1 MNALQALSILAK
13 THPSTIGVDG
23 LEHHILL
30 VMLGCADKNMIVAC
44 GGYKAIAERV
54 GKTTRTS
61 NERVNRLIELGYI
74 EIHQNKRWC
83 VSGWTKTQFRVT
95 SKLLET
101 LSGEQWEDVQEN
113 DIAPVIITHH
123 GIKVKSNKD
132 VDMSFVKQVMD
143 KLQRGQLLTLLKTYS
158 DKKMSVQYAIEYAK
172 ATKRDVRSWYAYLMK
187 CAEQYNDFGLLV
199 REMNKQ
205 SVKKQDVLV
214 MDAQCVTDKPV
225 VAPSVSVCNNQD
237 TSHGVAKANANA
249 NDVAELPNQSNKGM
263 SAKNALNAVK
273 EMLKMKKGV

>member
-30 VMLGCADKNMIVAC
+30 VMLGCADNNMIVAC

-61 NERVNRLIELGYI
+61 NERVNRLIDLGYI

-95 SKLLET
+95 DKLLET

-158 DKKMSVQYAIEYAK
+158 EKKMSMQYAIEYAK

-225 VAPSVSVCNNQD
+225 VAPSVGVCNNQD
-237 TSHGVAKANANA
+237 TSNGLAKTS
-249 NDVAELPNQSNKGM
+249 DVVELPTKSNKGM
-263 SAKNALNAVK
+263 SAKNAINAVK

>member
-61 NERVNRLIELGYI
+61 NERVNHLIDLGYI

-95 SKLLET
+95 DKLLET

-158 DKKMSVQYAIEYAK
+158 EKKMSVQYAIEYAK

-205 SVKKQDVLV
+205 SVKKHDVLV

-225 VAPSVSVCNNQD
+225 VAPSVNVCNNQD
-237 TSHGVAKANANA
+237 TSNGLAKAG
-249 NDVAELPNQSNKGM
+249 DVVELPSQSNKGM

>member
-61 NERVNRLIELGYI
+61 NERVNHLIELGYI

-95 SKLLET
+95 DKLLET

-158 DKKMSVQYAIEYAK
+158 EKKMSVQYAIEYAK

-205 SVKKQDVLV
+205 SAKKQNVV
-214 MDAQCVTDKPV
+214 VVDKLQV
-225 VAPSVSVCNNQD
+225 ADNSFVAPSVSVCNNQD
-237 TSHGVAKANANA
+237 TSNGLAKTS
-249 NDVAELPNQSNKGM
+249 DVAELPTKANKGM
-263 SAKNALNAVK
+263 SAKSALNAVK

>member
-1 MNALQALSILAK
+1 MSALQALSILAK

-61 NERVNRLIELGYI
+61 NERVNRLIDLGYI

-95 SKLLET
+95 DKLLET

-113 DIAPVIITHH
+113 VIAPVIITHH

-158 DKKMSVQYAIEYAK
+158 EKKMSVQYAIEYAK

-225 VAPSVSVCNNQD
+225 VAPSVNVCNNQD
-237 TSHGVAKANANA
+237 TSNGLAKTI
-249 NDVAELPNQSNKGM
+249 DVVELPTKSNKGM
-263 SAKNALNAVK
+263 SAKNAINAVK

>member
-95 SKLLET
+95 DKLLET

-158 DKKMSVQYAIEYAK
+158 EKKMSVQYAIEYAK

-205 SVKKQDVLV
+205 SVKKQNVSVIGD
-214 MDAQCVTDKPV
+214 QCVADKTV

-237 TSHGVAKANANA
+237 TLHSVAKA
-249 NDVAELPNQSNKGM
+249 NDVAELPSQSNKGM
-263 SAKNALNAVK
+263 SAKSALNAVK
-273 EMLKMKKGV
+273 EMLKMKKGI

>member
-1 MNALQALSILAK
+1 MNALQALNILAK

-61 NERVNRLIELGYI
+61 NERVNHLIELGYI

-158 DKKMSVQYAIEYAK
+158 EKKMSVQYAIEYAK

-205 SVKKQDVLV
+205 SAKKQNVV
-214 MDAQCVTDKPV
+214 VADKLQVEDNKV
-225 VAPSVSVCNNQD
+225 VAPSVNVCNNQD
-237 TSHGVAKANANA
+237 TSDGLAKTS
-249 NDVAELPNQSNKGM
+249 DVVELPAKSNKGM

>member
-61 NERVNRLIELGYI
+61 NERVNNLIELGYI

-113 DIAPVIITHH
+113 DIVPVIITHH

-158 DKKMSVQYAIEYAK
+158 EKKMSVQYAIEYAK

-225 VAPSVSVCNNQD
+225 VAPSVNVCNNQD
-237 TSHGVAKANANA
+237 TSNGLAKTS
-249 NDVAELPNQSNKGM
+249 DVVELPTKSNKGM
-263 SAKNALNAVK
+263 SAKNAINAVK

>member
-95 SKLLET
+95 DKLLET

-158 DKKMSVQYAIEYAK
+158 EKKMSVQYAIEYAK

-225 VAPSVSVCNNQD
+225 VAPSVNVCNNQG
-237 TSHGVAKANANA
+237 TSNGLAKTS
-249 NDVAELPNQSNKGM
+249 DVVELQTKSNKGM

-273 EMLKMKKGV
+273 EMLKMKKGI

>member
-1 MNALQALSILAK
+1 MNALQALNILAK

-61 NERVNRLIELGYI
+61 NERVNHLIELGYI

-95 SKLLET
+95 DKLLET
-101 LSGEQWEDVQEN
+101 LSGEQLEDVQEN

-158 DKKMSVQYAIEYAK
+158 EKKMSVQYAIEYAK

-205 SVKKQDVLV
+205 AAKKQSIVV
-214 MDAQCVTDKPV
+214 ADKLQVEDKQV
-225 VAPSVSVCNNQD
+225 VAPSVNVCNNQD
-237 TSHGVAKANANA
+237 TSHGVAKAN
-249 NDVAELPNQSNKGM
+249 DVAELPTQANKVT
-263 SAKNALNAVK
+263 SAKSALNAVK

>member
-61 NERVNRLIELGYI
+61 NERVNHLIELGYI

-95 SKLLET
+95 DKLLET

-158 DKKMSVQYAIEYAK
+158 EKKMSVQYAIEYAK

-205 SVKKQDVLV
+205 SAKKQNVVVADKLQVE
-214 MDAQCVTDKPV
+214 DKPV
-225 VAPSVSVCNNQD
+225 VAPSVGVCNNQD
-237 TSHGVAKANANA
+237 TSHGVAKTG
-249 NDVAELPNQSNKGM
+249 DVVELPTQANKGM
-263 SAKNALNAVK
+263 SAKNAINAVK

>member
-1 MNALQALSILAK
+1 MNALQALNILAK

-74 EIHQNKRWC
+74 EIHQNKRGC

-95 SKLLET
+95 DKLLET

-158 DKKMSVQYAIEYAK
+158 EKKMSVQYAIEYAK

-205 SVKKQDVLV
+205 AAKKQNVSVIGD
-214 MDAQCVTDKPV
+214 QCVSDKTV
-225 VAPSVSVCNNQD
+225 IAPSVSVCNSQD
-237 TSHGVAKANANA
+237 TLHSVAKA
-249 NDVAELPNQSNKGM
+249 NDVAELPSQSNKGM

>member
-30 VMLGCADKNMIVAC
+30 VMLGCADNNMIVAC

-61 NERVNRLIELGYI
+61 NERVNHLIELGYI

-95 SKLLET
+95 SKLFET

-158 DKKMSVQYAIEYAK
+158 EKKMSVQYAIEYAK

-205 SVKKQDVLV
+205 SAKKQNVSVIGD
-214 MDAQCVTDKPV
+214 QCVADKKV
-225 VAPSVSVCNNQD
+225 VAPSVGVCNNQD
-237 TSHGVAKANANA
+237 TSHGVAKAN
-249 NDVAELPNQSNKGM
+249 DVAELPAQANKGT
-263 SAKNALNAVK
+263 SAKSALNAVK
-273 EMLKMKKGV
+273 EMLLKKCSK

>member
-1 MNALQALSILAK
+1 MNALQALNILAK

-61 NERVNRLIELGYI
+61 NERVNHLIELGYI

-95 SKLLET
+95 DKMLET

-158 DKKMSVQYAIEYAK
+158 EKKMSVQYAIEYAK

-205 SVKKQDVLV
+205 AAKKNNAVAVNEQYV
-214 MDAQCVTDKPV
+214 ADKPV

-237 TSHGVAKANANA
+237 ASHGVAKTG
-249 NDVAELPNQSNKGM
+249 DVAELPTQANKGT
-263 SAKNALNAVK
+263 SAKSALNAVK
-273 EMLKMKKGV
+273 EMLLKKCSK

>member
-61 NERVNRLIELGYI
+61 NERVNHLIELGYI

-95 SKLLET
+95 DKLLET

-158 DKKMSVQYAIEYAK
+158 EKKMSVQYAIEYAK

-205 SVKKQDVLV
+205 AAKKNNSAVAVNEQYV
-214 MDAQCVTDKPV
+214 ADKPV
-225 VAPSVSVCNNQD
+225 VAQSVGVCNNQD
-237 TSHGVAKANANA
+237 TSHGVAKTG
-249 NDVAELPNQSNKGM
+249 DVAELPTQANKGM

>member
-95 SKLLET
+95 DKLLET

-158 DKKMSVQYAIEYAK
+158 EKKMSVQYAIEYAK

-205 SVKKQDVLV
+205 SVKKQNVVVADKLQVE
-214 MDAQCVTDKPV
+214 DKPV
-225 VAPSVSVCNNQD
+225 VAPSVNVCNSQD
-237 TSHGVAKANANA
+237 TSNGLAKTS
-249 NDVAELPNQSNKGM
+249 DVVELPTKSNKGM
-263 SAKNALNAVK
+263 SAKNAINAVK

>member
-1 MNALQALSILAK
+1 MNALQALNILAK

-30 VMLGCADKNMIVAC
+30 VMLGCADKTMIVAC

-95 SKLLET
+95 DKLLET

-158 DKKMSVQYAIEYAK
+158 EKKMSVQYAIEYAK

-205 SVKKQDVLV
+205 SAKKQNVV
-214 MDAQCVTDKPV
+214 VEDKPV
-225 VAPSVSVCNNQD
+225 VAPSVGVCNNQD
-237 TSHGVAKANANA
+237 TSHGVAKTG
-249 NDVAELPNQSNKGM
+249 DVAELPTQANKGM

-273 EMLKMKKGV
+273 EMLKMKKGI

>member
-61 NERVNRLIELGYI
+61 NERVNHLIELGYI
-74 EIHQNKRWC
+74 EIHKNKRWC

-95 SKLLET
+95 DKLLET

-158 DKKMSVQYAIEYAK
+158 EKKMSVQYAIEYAK

-225 VAPSVSVCNNQD
+225 VAPSVNVCNNQD
-237 TSHGVAKANANA
+237 TSNGLAKTS
-249 NDVAELPNQSNKGM
+249 DVVELTTKSNKGM

-273 EMLKMKKGV
+273 EMLKMKKGI

>member
-95 SKLLET
+95 DKLLET

-123 GIKVKSNKD
+123 GVKVKSNKD

-158 DKKMSVQYAIEYAK
+158 EKKMSVQYAIEYAK

-205 SVKKQDVLV
+205 AAKKNNAAVAVNEQYV
-214 MDAQCVTDKPV
+214 ADKPV

-237 TSHGVAKANANA
+237 TSHGVAKAN
-249 NDVAELPNQSNKGM
+249 DVTELPNQINKGM

>member
-1 MNALQALSILAK
+1 MNALQALNILAK

-61 NERVNRLIELGYI
+61 NERVNHLIELGYI

-158 DKKMSVQYAIEYAK
+158 EKKMSVQYAIEYAK

-205 SVKKQDVLV
+205 AAKKQSIVVADKLQ
-214 MDAQCVTDKPV
+214 AAGKPV
-225 VAPSVSVCNNQD
+225 VAPPVNVCNNQD
-237 TSHGVAKANANA
+237 TSDGVAKA
-249 NDVAELPNQSNKGM
+249 NDVAELPSQADKVT
-263 SAKNALNAVK
+263 SAKSALNAVK

>member
-95 SKLLET
+95 DKLLET

-158 DKKMSVQYAIEYAK
+158 EKKMSVQYAIEYAK

-205 SVKKQDVLV
+205 SAKKQNVV
-214 MDAQCVTDKPV
+214 VEDKQV
-225 VAPSVSVCNNQD
+225 VAPSVGVCNNQD
-237 TSHGVAKANANA
+237 TSNGLAKTS
-249 NDVAELPNQSNKGM
+249 DVVELPTKSNKGM
-263 SAKNALNAVK
+263 SAKNAINAVK